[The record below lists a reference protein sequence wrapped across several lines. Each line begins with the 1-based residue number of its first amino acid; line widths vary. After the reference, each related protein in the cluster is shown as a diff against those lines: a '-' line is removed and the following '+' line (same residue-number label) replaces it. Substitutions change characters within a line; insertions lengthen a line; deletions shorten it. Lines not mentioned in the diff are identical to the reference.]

1 MKKRYLTLLLLP
13 LFLFACSKE
22 NSQNTSST
30 ISDNTETSSTEP
42 EDEFANKDLV
52 ITEEEY
58 YDRTLGGLV
67 AQLWGNFSGLPTE
80 FNYIAN
86 PNPSPVPWIVSPI
99 YETDDDTSLEYVWT
113 HIMETYGVNNVT
125 YEDIRYEWLQHIRD
139 YIWCGNA
146 ETYRLLKAG
155 YTAPESGAQGFNSW
169 YRAIDAQIECE
180 IFGMVAPGM
189 KENAK
194 QRAEWWLQTI
204 CDINYID
211 CATYYSA
218 LVADLYVTK
227 NPIESIERVN
237 ELYPENSNA
246 REIAEYV
253 LALKESTPLW
263 EDARRQLAYM
273 YYSNNKTHRNDTLD
287 SEINFAMVIMSLV
300 YGNNDFLTTGQ
311 ISLRAG
317 FDNDC
322 NAATA
327 CLMMGICKGYSGLP
341 EEFKAKSGDIYNNTN
356 RPGLPDTTITGWA
369 TRVNKLGKDN
379 ILENKGI
386 AKEGK
391 IGVLD
396 AGYISNDISSLNEN
410 RVAADEEGWVKEGF
424 QSIYNPEFYHSYG
437 FASEK
442 KDDSL
447 TIKGT
452 GDTVTIY
459 AQTSL
464 EAGGFDIYIDDV
476 KMGSAN
482 LLQSKTYTLNQYIDH
497 ISQSLVKRFYG
508 LENKEHVI
516 KIVNNSEEMVEIDS
530 ISFAV
535 AQ

>member
-13 LFLFACSKE
+13 LFLFACTKE
-22 NSQNTSST
+22 NNQNTSG
-30 ISDNTETSSTEP
+30 NTDSSSTEP
-42 EDEFANKDLV
+42 EDEFADKDFV
-52 ITEEEY
+52 ITEEDY
-58 YDRTLGGLV
+58 YDQTLGGLV

-80 FNYIAN
+80 FNYIVN

-125 YEDIRYEWLQHIRD
+125 YQDIRYEWLQHIRD

-146 ETYRLLKAG
+146 EAYRLLKAG

-180 IFGMVAPGM
+180 VFGMIAPGM

-218 LVADLYVTK
+218 LVSDLYVTRD
-227 NPIESIERVN
+227 PIKSIERVN
-237 ELYPENSNA
+237 QIYPKYSNA
-246 REIAEYV
+246 RNMAEYI
-253 LALKESTPLW
+253 LALKEDTPLW
-263 EDARRQLAYM
+263 EDARRQLYYM
-273 YYSNNKTHRNDTLD
+273 YYSQNPTHANDTLD

-311 ISLRAG
+311 IALRAG

-341 EEFKAKSGDIYNNTN
+341 EDMKAQSGNIYNNTN
-356 RPGLPDTTITGWA
+356 RPGLPDTTLTDWA

-386 AKEGK
+386 VKDGK

-396 AGYISNDISSLNEN
+396 AEYISNDTSSLSEN
-410 RVAADEEGWVKEGF
+410 RIAANDEAWIKEGF
-424 QSIYNPEFYHSYG
+424 QSIYNPEFYQGYG
-437 FASEK
+437 FASET
-442 KDDSL
+442 KDDAL
-447 TIKGT
+447 TIRGT

-464 EAGGFDIYIDDV
+464 EAGGIDIYIDDV
-476 KMGSAN
+476 KMGSAD
-482 LLQSKTYTLNQYIDH
+482 LLQTKTYTLNQYIDH
-497 ISQSLVKRFYG
+497 IPQVLVKRFYG

-516 KIVNNSEEMVEIDS
+516 KIVNNGNEMVEIDS
-530 ISFAV
+530 ISFAI
-535 AQ
+535 A